1 MNWDALIWLIL
12 LVVFVY
18 VEASTVTLVST
29 WFAFGAL
36 AALLASIFGGTLTLQ
51 IILFFAVSIVLLAAL
66 RPIFRKFIKPGIVKT
81 NVDALIG
88 AEALITETVDNL
100 AGMGKVKIAAMEWTA
115 RSTDGSILAVGA
127 RVRVDKIEGVKVF
140 VSTAE

>member
-1 MNWDALIWLIL
+1 MNWDALIWLVL
-12 LVVFVY
+12 LVIFVY

-66 RPIFRKFIKPGIVKT
+66 RPIFHKYIKPGITKT
-81 NVDALIG
+81 NIDALIG
-88 AEALITETVDNL
+88 AEALVTETVDNI
-100 AGMGKVKIAAMEWTA
+100 AGKGKVKIAAMEWTA
-115 RSTDGSILAVGA
+115 RSTDGSVLEVGVC
-127 RVRVDKIEGVKVF
+127 VRVDKIEGVKTF
-140 VSTAE
+140 VSKVE